1 MNRRKQQE
9 QRQPPGERRPSRKRI
24 VWGAIVVL
32 LNCVLLF
39 RLCSADKE
47 SDSGA
52 KATKEQYWLNY
63 DPDRPVTDILN
74 YDYDN
79 RMIIYRDTGRFSDTP
94 SPTPDEGEKKRIK
107 TMSANPS
114 MTTKTTTKSCTTTFT
129 IEALQNCTF
138 IFSFAKTTKR

>member
-1 MNRRKQQE
+1 MNRRKQQGR
-9 QRQPPGERRPSRKRI
+9 RQPPGERRPSRKRM

-47 SDSGA
+47 PDSGA
-52 KATKEQYWLNY
+52 KAAKEQYWLNY
-63 DPDRPVTDILN
+63 DPNRPVTDILN

-94 SPTPDEGEKKRIK
+94 SPTPDEGEKKADQDDEREPL
-107 TMSANPS
+107 NDYEDYYEELYDY
-114 MTTKTTTKSCTTTFT
+114 FHD
-129 IEALQNCTF
+129 
-138 IFSFAKTTKR
+138 